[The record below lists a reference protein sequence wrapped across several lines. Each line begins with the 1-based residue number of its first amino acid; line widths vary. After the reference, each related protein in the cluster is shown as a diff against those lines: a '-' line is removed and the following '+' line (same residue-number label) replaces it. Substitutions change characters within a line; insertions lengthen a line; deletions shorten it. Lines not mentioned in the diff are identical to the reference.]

1 MQVSIRKFCK
11 DDIENKVKWI
21 NNPQNNTFLHYDLP
35 LEFQK
40 TLTWFENN
48 KDRTDRYDGVI
59 VADSKAVGLIGLLQ
73 IDHKNSKAE
82 FYIALGEQSAKG
94 KGIAKK
100 ASLLML
106 EYAFSTLGLN
116 KVYLYTEAENLS
128 AQGLF
133 EKLGFNKEGLLIEDL
148 IYNNR
153 KVDRYF
159 YGITKQN
166 FTVHTNGNTTD

>member
-1 MQVSIRKFCK
+1 MQVLIRKFCK

-21 NNPQNNTFLHYDLP
+21 NDPKNNKYLHYDLP
-35 LEFQK
+35 LESK
-40 TLTWFENN
+40 NTLVWFENN

-59 VADSKAVGLIGLLQ
+59 VADGTAVGLIGLLQ
-73 IDHKNSKAE
+73 IDRKNRKAE
-82 FYIALGEQSAKG
+82 FYIALGEESAKG

-106 EYAFSTLGLN
+106 EYAFSTLDLN
-116 KVYLYTEAENLS
+116 KLYLYTEAKNLS
-128 AQGLF
+128 AQILF
-133 EKLGFNKEGLLIEDL
+133 EKLGFSKEGLLKEDL

-159 YGITKQN
+159 YGITKQD
-166 FTVHTNGNTTD
+166 FAVHTNDNSTY